1 MADFNLGAFRINPKK
16 AFDPSKSYRFL
27 DLVSYDGGAYLCCT
41 EDTIDGDACNGIHQ
55 AGQPKSQH

>member
-27 DLVSYDGGAYLCCT
+27 DLVSYDGGAYLKRNYIRP
-41 EDTIDGDACNGIHQ
+41 EDV
-55 AGQPKSQH
+55 